1 MIAIFGSNMDN
12 KKHTLV
18 YGGAFDPPTV
28 AHEAI
33 IRDLVRMAEASDNTR
48 ILIYVTDNDEKTY
61 SAPVADRIGMVK
73 NMLRTMRI
81 YAGTITLSPEG
92 MDVEVLPQKNRLYKQ
107 LDIDHLLDGSA
118 TVCLGMDEWKDL
130 CMGARGAVR
139 IVNDT
144 SLCIS
149 HWDSPAELAER
160 VFFRIYSRDHRKQP
174 EYTPKTLGVEYV
186 PIPIPPASSTEA
198 RKALG
203 FSPVAAPA
211 EIPPSVREYIAYHS
225 LYGQE
230 RMSNHVAEEREF
242 LRLYSAKDF
251 PKPSVTATV
260 VIHNANQVLL
270 VRRKA
275 PPFKGYWCFPGGFSE
290 PFEDI
295 EEVGLR
301 ELREE
306 TGIESRL
313 QVRHLGV
320 FTPDDPR
327 VSRERG
333 EWAYDVALDIYVGS
347 SVTPVAKAGDD
358 AADVM
363 WVEFDDM
370 NTVDLAFHHRKI
382 WNVFNSNRA
391 GITVNPVPRTI
402 PV

>member
-1 MIAIFGSNMDN
+1 MDN

-33 IRDLVRMAEASDNTR
+33 IRDLVKLAEASGDVR
-48 ILIYVTDNDEKTY
+48 ILIYVTDNDEKKY
-61 SAPVADRIGMVK
+61 SAPVANRVDMVK
-73 NMLRTMRI
+73 TMLRTMRI

-92 MDVEVLPQKNRLYKQ
+92 MDIDVLPQKNRLFKQ
-107 LDIDHLLDGSA
+107 LGIDHLLDGSA
-118 TVCLGMDEWKDL
+118 TVCLGMDEWDDL
-130 CMGARGAVR
+130 CMGARWYASYTGLF
-139 IVNDT
+139 IT
-144 SLCIS
+144 
-149 HWDSPAELAER
+149 HWEHPAELAER
-160 VFFRIYSRDHRKQP
+160 VRFRIYSRDRQKQP
-174 EYTPKTLGVEYV
+174 EYTPTTLGVDYV
-186 PIPIPPASSTEA
+186 PIPIPAASSTEV
-198 RKALG
+198 RKALV

-211 EIPPSVREYIAYHS
+211 EIPPSVREYIAYHR

-230 RMSNHVAEEREF
+230 RMSDHAAEEREF
-242 LRLYSAKDF
+242 LSGYSAKDF

-260 VIHNANQVLL
+260 VIHNDRQVLL

-306 TGIESRL
+306 TGIESSL

-333 EWAYDVALDIYVGS
+333 EWAYDVALGIDVGS
-347 SVTPVAKAGDD
+347 GVTPVAKAGDD
-358 AADVM
+358 AADVK
-363 WVEFDDM
+363 WVDFDDM
-370 NTVDLAFHHRKI
+370 DRVDLAFHHRKI
-382 WNVFNSNRA
+382 WNVFNSNRD

>member
-1 MIAIFGSNMDN
+1 MDN

-33 IRDLVRMAEASDNTR
+33 IRDMVRMAEESDNIR
-48 ILIYVTDNDEKTY
+48 ILIYVTDNDEKKY
-61 SAPVADRIGMVK
+61 SSPVADRVDMLK
-73 NMLRTMRI
+73 TMLRTMRI

-92 MDVEVLPQKNRLYKQ
+92 MDIDVLPQKNRLYKQ
-107 LDIDHLLDGSA
+107 LGIDHLLDGSA
-118 TVCLGMDEWKDL
+118 TVCLGMDEWDDL

-139 IVNDT
+139 TVHGT
-144 SLCIS
+144 TLCIS
-149 HWDSPAELAER
+149 QWDSPAELAEK
-160 VFFRIYSRDHRKQP
+160 VCFRIYSRDRQKQP
-174 EYTPKTLGVEYV
+174 EYTPKTLGVDYV
-186 PIPIPPASSTEA
+186 PIPIPPASSTEV
-198 RKALG
+198 RKSLG
-203 FSPVAAPA
+203 FSQFAAPA
-211 EIPPSVREYIAYHS
+211 EIPPSVREYISLHR

-230 RMSNHVAEEREF
+230 RMRNHMSEEREF
-242 LRLYSAKDF
+242 IRLYSAKDF

-260 VIHNANQVLL
+260 VIHNDRQVLL
-270 VRRKA
+270 VRRKV

-313 QVRHLGV
+313 QVTHLGV

-333 EWAYDVALDIYVGS
+333 EWAYDVALEIYVGS
-347 SVTPVAKAGDD
+347 GVTPVAKAGDD
-358 AADVM
+358 AADVK
-363 WVEFDDM
+363 WVDFEDM
-370 NTVDLAFHHRKI
+370 DRVDLAFHHRKI
-382 WNVFNSNRA
+382 WKVFNSNRG